1 MGSYVGTTTSYLLE
15 TPNVS
20 PAVQKYVSWA
30 KAQEGDPGRTPALDL
45 NFAENKSLVDDI
57 SGSNLVTFTRTSAAT
72 YVDSSGV
79 IKTAG
84 LNLLLNSNKLNQFFT
99 TGVAYGGGYGGG
111 WQNDPADITELTDE
125 YGKYYNTSYSLIWSS
140 YGTCNTS
147 SSTGYVISFFA
158 KSSTTANIRPR
169 LYSNI
174 NGTVSTGT
182 YASLQTGGTEY
193 PGGWRKFEF
202 DMPTTTNT
210 GNSLIIELSTGTGF
224 DIKNIQV
231 EVGDTATVYADTTSS
246 TSGAPRFDHDPDTGE
261 SLGLLIEESRT
272 NLLVSSSTIGD
283 SNYSVS
289 GGAPGTSQRNSN
301 ETTAPDGTLTATLI
315 DPNGSSGTNYVYGG
329 VGISTSTTYTY
340 SIHVKQDQ
348 STNFNFILDENS
360 FGGRRYQYTFTY
372 ATETISTTI
381 TGSSDPAL
389 DGTIDSSSY
398 QKLSNGWYRLMLTF
412 TSSSSNVSNLM
423 DMINRQSNDSN
434 YVWGRQLEQGAF
446 PTSYIPNIPTFS
458 SRSSS
463 ATYYDSN
470 GNIKTAST
478 NIPRANAYLPDANG
492 NFKPIGLLLESA
504 ETNIIAFSQDPTR
517 CYKFR
522 VYTSAS
528 NLTVGVA
535 TITSNAPNSPST
547 VYITAVEA
555 VDANNCDI
563 YIGSQLG
570 GVYNPATFTQGGN
583 SYSGNGNVTITGYQ
597 LYNSSGTSAN
607 IPTLSNVLSPDNV
620 SYAYEQTGTIGVLNL
635 SGWTTSEYSVFSVF
649 VKAKNATSIN
659 ISNEYHSTPYS
670 TFSFTT
676 GTWSYKH
683 PSHEQHFVEKHP
695 NGWYRIGVLDTY
707 GFRGFYSRITS
718 TDSYYC
724 WGFQYSKSSTMT
736 SYIPT
741 TGSQVTRSADVT
753 SSSSITRSV
762 DSALLSTSNWWDYT
776 KGTAYA
782 EYRGGLESNQS
793 GYGRVWSPSG
803 AGTFIAGQASHVYNN
818 RHSVWF
824 GGTAIQLVG
833 QEHLSSFAK
842 NAITYSNNGTNC
854 DIVSASYPSSTTGT
868 TNSSV
873 DSASHG
879 IGRNVYGTVNML
891 NGHIKRMIYWE
902 QVLDPST
909 LQSLT
914 E

>member
-1 MGSYVGTTTSYLLE
+1 MGAYSGTTTPYLLE

-20 PAVQKYVSWA
+20 PAVQKYIAWHI
-30 KAQEGDPGRTPALDL
+30 AQEGTPGRTPALDL
-45 NFAENKSLVDDI
+45 NFAKNKSLVDDV

-72 YVDSSGV
+72 YVDSNGV
-79 IKTAG
+79 IKTTPI
-84 LNLLLNSNKLNQFFT
+84 NLYTYSKDFSS
-99 TGVAYGGGYGGG
+99 G
-111 WQNDPADITELTDE
+111 WNASQL
-125 YGKYYNTSYSLIWSS
+125 
-140 YGTCNTS
+140 
-147 SSTGYVISFFA
+147 
-158 KSSTTANIRPR
+158 
-169 LYSNI
+169 
-174 NGTVSTGT
+174 TVSTNQGLAPDGT
-182 YASLQTGGTEY
+182 NTAALITINTVATYNTLSKEPVLNTGTDYCYSVFVKLVSGSGTSSRAVLASANNQISPAYASYGLQLDTISDATDGNT
-193 PGGWRKFEF
+193 
-202 DMPTTTNT
+202 PTTKGYVAYPNGWYRIYMVINTSAQTNPLVGIRFGSGGADSVAT
-210 GNSLIIELSTGTGF
+210 FYVWGA
-224 DIKNIQV
+224 QV
-231 EVGDTATVYADTTSS
+231 EEGTSPSEYIPTTS
-246 TSGAPRFDHDPDTGE
+246 TISGAPRFDHDPVTGE

-272 NLLVSSSTIGD
+272 NLVNFSEDFTSWNKSYGGIG
-283 SNYSVS
+283 SAPSVTTNS
-289 GGAPGTSQRNSN
+289 GL
-301 ETTAPDGTLTATLI
+301 APDGQLTANRIVFTL
-315 DPNGSSGTNYVYGG
+315 NGGT
-329 VGISTSTTYTY
+329 
-340 SIHVKQDQ
+340 
-348 STNFNFILDENS
+348 
-360 FGGRRYQYTFTY
+360 
-372 ATETISTTI
+372 TISDVSDIRRTI
-381 TGSSDPAL
+381 TVTTASHTFSFYIRSF
-389 DGTIDSSSY
+389 DGVSSY
-398 QKLSNGWYRLMLTF
+398 EMTLRDPDGLSTPF
-412 TSSSSNVSNLM
+412 TVTGEWKRITRTSPNYIAGVAVIGFGL
-423 DMINRQSNDSN
+423 RGGGFADSDSADIL
-434 YVWGRQLEQGAF
+434 VWGVQLEAGSF
-446 PTSYIPNIPTFS
+446 PTSYIPTIPTFS

-492 NFKPIGLLLESA
+492 DFKPIGLLLESE
-504 ETNIIAFSQDPTR
+504 ETNIITFSQDPTR

-535 TITSNAPNSPST
+535 TITSNSPNSPST

-563 YIGSQLG
+563 YIGSQTG

-583 SYSGNGNVTITGYQ
+583 SYSGNGNVSRTGYQ

-620 SYAYEQTGTIGVLNL
+620 SYAYEQTGTIRLLNI
-635 SGWTTSEYSVFSVF
+635 SGWTTTDYSVFSVF

-676 GTWSYKH
+676 GTWSYKN
-683 PSHEQHFVEKHP
+683 PAHEQHFVEKHP

-707 GFRGFYSRITS
+707 GFRGFYSSITS

-762 DSALLSTSNWWDYT
+762 DSALLDTSNWWDYT

-782 EYRGGLESNQS
+782 EYRGGLESTQS

-803 AGTFIAGQASHVYNN
+803 ASTFIAANAAHLYNN
-818 RHSVWF
+818 RHVVWF
-824 GGTAIQLVG
+824 GGIGVQVLG

-842 NAITYSNNGTNC
+842 NAMTYSNNGTNC
-854 DIVSASYPSSTTGT
+854 DIVNASYPASATGT
-868 TNSSV
+868 TNSSIT
-873 DSASHG
+873 STSHG
-879 IGRNVYGTVNML
+879 IGRNVYATANML
-891 NGHIKRMIYWE
+891 NGHIKRMTYWE